1 MSAPQGHMLNGTL
14 EIVNPAAPRGKVKH
28 ALFDFDGTLSLVR
41 EGWQG
46 VMIPYFIEEVMATPD
61 HEDEATVADVVR
73 DFVERLTGKQT
84 IYQCIALAEAI
95 EKRGGKPLDPL
106 EYKHEYLRRLWT
118 RIEHRV
124 AGLKDGSIDPET
136 MLLRGSRALLEALK
150 ARGVTMYV
158 ASGTDMP
165 YVLDES
171 GAVQVAKYFG
181 DKIYGALDNYKDMSK
196 KMIIERILKE
206 NDLHGAE
213 LVVFGDGYVEIEDGK
228 GVGGLAIGVAS
239 DERNP
244 GGLDEWKRNRL
255 IQAGAD
261 AIIRDYADLDVILSF
276 LFEE

>member
-1 MSAPQGHMLNGTL
+1 MSAPQGQMLNGTL
-14 EIVNPAAPRGKVKH
+14 EIVNPDAPRGKVRH

-46 VMIPYFIEEVMATPD
+46 VMIPYFIEEMMATPN
-61 HEDEATVADVVR
+61 HENEEGVAEVVR

-84 IYQCIALAEAI
+84 IYQCIALAEEI

-106 EYKHEYLRRLWT
+106 EYKHEYLRRLWV

-136 MLLRGSRALLEALK
+136 MLVTGSRALLEALK
-150 ARGVTMYV
+150 ARNITMYV

-171 GAVQVAKYFG
+171 AAVKLAPYFG
-181 DKIYGALDNYKDMSK
+181 EKIYGALDNYKDMSK

-228 GVGGLAIGVAS
+228 GVGGLAIGIAS
-239 DERNP
+239 DEQNP

-261 AIIRDYADLDVILSF
+261 AIIRDYSDLDTILSF